1 MTPAAQQFLSRLAEM
16 DPEDMV
22 DLRFGYK
29 AKLTQTSSFK
39 ASVAQE
45 AIDYYRT
52 PVNTTGA
59 GKAFER
65 PREYCYSPCAVC
77 DSGSDA
83 HVEPKQG
90 VNYPSRTDGSAYI
103 LRPERDHQLITTP
116 HSPSHK
122 MSQQKRRSDQEPKS
136 DLGIDALDAL
146 LGEDSDVVIRE
157 LSRNLNQHTKG
168 GLVANQL
175 TLALVRRMERRI
187 TGLEKM
193 VLNQKD
199 AIAELRRG

>member
-90 VNYPSRTDGSAYI
+90 VNYRVEDTHLP
-103 LRPERDHQLITTP
+103 
-116 HSPSHK
+116 
-122 MSQQKRRSDQEPKS
+122 KRIRHAQMDQHISYDPNETINS
-136 DLGIDALDAL
+136 
-146 LGEDSDVVIRE
+146 
-157 LSRNLNQHTKG
+157 
-168 GLVANQL
+168 
-175 TLALVRRMERRI
+175 
-187 TGLEKM
+187 
-193 VLNQKD
+193 
-199 AIAELRRG
+199 